1 MFSLSFRGV
10 EAAVLC
16 IKPTDFGSKFQSNK
30 TENFSGRNNEKN
42 KMNDYSLFDE
52 IRLTENRRT
61 FFPYLLVKKKFQNDF
76 PYDYR
81 TTDSIIPESAKCR
94 EKHDMT
100 GTFFPTTRIEVLLLE
115 RTFRTDNSNQNSEN
129 ISLCLDLEN
138 VLSGIKKCCERE
150 NLITVSNRED
160 EYINIEK
167 LKECKINFFLTT
179 TAMRNRSKIH
189 YILDDYRLNTKN
201 AGSEADSENNRQV
214 SSISKRRENMKMEA
228 RRTNTVPRR
237 AVAGSLLGHIHPD
250 SSNGCCTDAISS
262 LDLSM
267 STLALA
273 AAGLGLSRK

>member
-16 IKPTDFGSKFQSNK
+16 IKPTEFGSKFQSNK

-61 FFPYLLVKKKFQNDF
+61 FFPYLLVKKKILDDF
-76 PYDYR
+76 PNDYR
-81 TTDSIIPESAKCR
+81 TSDSIIPKSAKCR

-100 GTFFPTTRIEVLLLE
+100 GAFFPTTRIEVLLLE
-115 RTFRTDNSNQNSEN
+115 RTFHTDSSNQNSED
-129 ISLCLDLEN
+129 ISSCFDLEN
-138 VLSGIKKCCERE
+138 VLIGIKKCFERD

-160 EYINIEK
+160 EYKNIEK
-167 LKECKINFFLTT
+167 QNECKIDFFLTT
-179 TAMRNRSKIH
+179 TAMINRSTTH
-189 YILDDYRLNTKN
+189 YILDDFRINTKSPD
-201 AGSEADSENNRQV
+201 SEADSEKNRKV
-214 SSISKRRENMKMEA
+214 CSISKRRENKKMEA
-228 RRTNTVPRR
+228 ERTNTVPRR
-237 AVAGSLLGHIHPD
+237 TVAGSLLGHIHPD

-267 STLALA
+267 SNLALA
-273 AAGLGLSRK
+273 AAGLGVV